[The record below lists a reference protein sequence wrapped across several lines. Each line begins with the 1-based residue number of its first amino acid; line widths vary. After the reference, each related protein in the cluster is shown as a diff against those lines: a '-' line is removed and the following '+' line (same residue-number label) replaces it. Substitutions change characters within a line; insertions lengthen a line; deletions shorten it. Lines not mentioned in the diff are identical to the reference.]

1 MTLAKNGGAIKMIVA
16 TNSLEAHNTN
26 ANNSYP
32 RFGSNGQ
39 NSNSVSM
46 SYYVL
51 YEDGDLFSLGDNKW
65 RQLGDWTTTERRSWV
80 QPRYNSSS
88 GPVMNDIAWIS
99 PQEHDYVWSF
109 INVVNNDN
117 KLINWGS
124 ESGND
129 LGRTV
134 GSQGTGLEVHTDWN
148 PGSPHKMDPDAVVI
162 TAESGGH
169 TSVFIQEC
177 ETDFGYIGHKINGS
191 MGDGT
196 TDGSTD
202 DNVHLATAA
211 IQICGAPS
219 QLGDLNVSVTHEG
232 GTYCM
237 DEVVTMIGTPSGGT
251 FSIEEGS
258 DIASIDGQSGEL
270 AFSGEGI
277 VKVKYVIDLTE
288 ETCGEETHYYSL
300 IVEECLPVVFDVSGT
315 VYVDNDG
322 VLNGVGGDPLGNV
335 TVHLKDENDNI
346 VATTTTDS
354 NGDYEFTEVE
364 NGNYTI
370 EIENPGEYL
379 YVSDTQ
385 GDADDGKIEITV
397 SGADHTGNDFGLNQ
411 KPVGQNVE
419 DTYVQNEPKEIDL
432 SEEISDPDGNE
443 DVSTIGFEVP
453 SGATCE
459 ETDSDGRCIKVEVP
473 GEGTWEVEEDGK
485 VTFAPDED
493 YVGDAEIDYTVLDE
507 AGLESDPKTIE
518 LKADVEPSIS
528 LVKSGVLSAD
538 GTSIEYTFTVTNT
551 GNVTLTNVVI
561 DDAKLGISGQLIN
574 PSTLAPDQEG
584 TYTTTYMVTQAD
596 LDAGVVE
603 NTATT
608 TGTPPVGDNVTA
620 GDDENIPLGQDP
632 SISLLKE
639 GVLDGE
645 EIIYTFT
652 VQNTGNV
659 TLTDVVVN
667 DVMLSNDPIAVN
679 PSTLIPGATGTA
691 SATYTVTQADLDAG
705 IVENTATATGKDPED
720 NDVTD
725 EDDEEGALERD
736 PSIHL
741 LKGGVY
747 VDADNNEIVN
757 PGDEI
762 HYTFTVTNTGNVTL
776 TDVVIHDDRI
786 GVEDLFVTD
795 ELAPAAEMTVA
806 FTYTI
811 TQNDINDGGVW
822 NLAIVTGNDPDDEP
836 VEDES
841 EDPEPLEEDDPDY
854 DPECPDCTFVPL
866 EESPSIHLLKS
877 GFYVDANG
885 DGIVNPGD
893 EIHYTFTVTNTGNV
907 PLTDVTVTDPLVT
920 VSGGPIDLDVGES
933 NSTEFKGVY
942 TVTQADIN
950 AGGVYNIATTTGTP
964 PIGDPVED
972 DSEDPEPLDPED
984 PNYDEECPDCTFVPL
999 EESPSI
1005 HLLKSGIYVDGNGDD
1020 ILIPCDEIHYTLFVP
1035 KTGKVPLTGVTVT
1048 DPLVTV
1054 SGGPIGL
1061 DMGQS
1066 DETTFTG
1073 VYVVTQADI
1082 NAGGVY
1088 NIATTTGTPP
1098 KGDPVED
1105 DSEDP
1110 NPLDED
1116 DPNYD
1121 PDCPD
1126 CTFVPLEESPS
1137 IHLLKS
1143 GVYVDANGDDIVNPG
1158 DEIHY
1163 TFVVTNTGNVPLT
1176 GVTVT
1181 DPLVTVSG
1189 GPIGLDV
1196 GQSDETTFTGVYVI
1210 TQEDINAGGVYNIAT
1225 TTGTPPKGDPV
1236 EDDSEDPEPLDPEDP
1251 NYDPDC
1257 PDCTFV
1263 PLEESPSIHLL
1274 KSGVYV
1280 DANGDDIVNPGD
1292 EIHYTFVVTNTG
1304 NVPLTDVTVTDPL
1317 VTVSGGPIDLDVGES
1332 DEETFTGVY
1341 VVTQADINAGGVY
1354 NIATTTGTPPK
1365 GDPVEDD
1372 SEDPE
1377 PLDPEDPN
1385 FDPECPDCTFVPL
1398 EESPSIHLLK
1408 SGVYV
1413 DANDDDIVNPGDE
1426 IHYTFTVT
1434 NTGNV
1439 PLTDVTVTD
1448 PLVTVTGGPID
1459 LDVGE
1464 NDETTFTGVYVVTQA
1479 DINAGGVYNIAL
1491 VTGTSPDGEE
1501 VEDESEDPEP
1511 LDPDDPD
1518 YDPECPDCTFVPL
1531 EESPSIH
1538 LLKSGA
1544 YVDANEDGIV
1554 NPGDE
1559 IHYTFVVTNTGN
1571 VPLTDVTVTDPLV
1584 TVTGGPIDLDVG
1596 ESDETTFTGVYVV
1609 TQADINAG
1617 GVYNIAT
1624 TTATPRNGDP
1634 VEDDS
1639 ADPNPL
1645 EEDDPAYDPE
1655 CADCTFVPLEVS
1667 ASIHLLK
1674 SGAYVDAN
1682 EDGIVNPGDEIHYT
1696 FVVTN
1701 TGNVPLTDVTVT
1713 DPLVTVSGGPIDLEV
1728 GESEEETFT
1737 GEI

>member
-1 MTLAKNGGAIKMIVA
+1 MKRFYSNFHLFLISIIMLSGLVTTHAQFQCYDLSGCQDYSNYGVRSTGAADLEYDNIISSWHSTIARDIDGSLKIWGENSQSDGTSHHTTPTVISSSLYSGLTGRPLKAAIGSAHQNVQYILLTDDNKLWAWGSNFGSGYSPSGARAVLTNSVKSGDGFGQLDVGLPSGVNASDVKMMFATAGTLAITTCDGHVYVLSYNPRINQGGSDSNWVQIRKSSSSGDYLTGIVAARGSSAGMFALDASGNLWTWGYGTYLGDGTQKSDGRSFATQMTLPKNGGAIKMIGA
-16 TNSLEAHNTN
+16 TNSLEAHNTT

-65 RQLGDWTTTERRSWV
+65 RQLGDWTTDERTEWV

-196 TDGSTD
+196 IGGSTD
-202 DNVHLATAA
+202 DEVHLATAA

-232 GTYCM
+232 GTYCT
-237 DEVVTMIGTPSGGT
+237 DEVVTMIGTPFGGT

-258 DIASIDGQSGEL
+258 DIASIDGETGEL
-270 AFSGEGI
+270 SFSGEGI

-385 GDADDGKIEITV
+385 GDSDDGKIEITV

-507 AGLESDPKTIE
+507 AGLESDPKKIE
-518 LKADVEPSIS
+518 LSADVEPSIS

-561 DDAKLGISGQLIN
+561 DDAKLGLSGQLID
-574 PSTLAPDQEG
+574 PSTLVPDQEG

-705 IVENTATATGKDPED
+705 IVENTATATGKDPEE

-725 EDDEEGALERD
+725 EDDEDVELERD
-736 PSIHL
+736 ADIQLVKS
-741 LKGGVY
+741 GVLS
-747 VDADNNEIVN
+747 ADGAFIE
-757 PGDEI
+757 
-762 HYTFTVTNTGNVTL
+762 YTFTVTNTGNVTL
-776 TDVVIHDDRI
+776 TDADVSDAMLSNDSIA
-786 GVEDLFVTD
+786 LNPST
-795 ELAPAAEMTVA
+795 LAAVA
-806 FTYTI
+806 TATASATYTL
-811 TQNDINDGGVW
+811 NAPEMDAG
-822 NLAIVTGNDPDDEP
+822 IVENTATATGK
-836 VEDES
+836 
-841 EDPEPLEEDDPDY
+841 DPEE
-854 DPECPDCTFVPL
+854 
-866 EESPSIHLLKS
+866 
-877 GFYVDANG
+877 N
-885 DGIVNPGD
+885 
-893 EIHYTFTVTNTGNV
+893 
-907 PLTDVTVTDPLVT
+907 DVT
-920 VSGGPIDLDVGES
+920 
-933 NSTEFKGVY
+933 
-942 TVTQADIN
+942 
-950 AGGVYNIATTTGTP
+950 
-964 PIGDPVED
+964 
-972 DSEDPEPLDPED
+972 
-984 PNYDEECPDCTFVPL
+984 
-999 EESPSI
+999 
-1005 HLLKSGIYVDGNGDD
+1005 
-1020 ILIPCDEIHYTLFVP
+1020 
-1035 KTGKVPLTGVTVT
+1035 
-1048 DPLVTV
+1048 
-1054 SGGPIGL
+1054 
-1061 DMGQS
+1061 
-1066 DETTFTG
+1066 
-1073 VYVVTQADI
+1073 
-1082 NAGGVY
+1082 
-1088 NIATTTGTPP
+1088 
-1098 KGDPVED
+1098 
-1105 DSEDP
+1105 
-1110 NPLDED
+1110 
-1116 DPNYD
+1116 
-1121 PDCPD
+1121 
-1126 CTFVPLEESPS
+1126 
-1137 IHLLKS
+1137 
-1143 GVYVDANGDDIVNPG
+1143 
-1158 DEIHY
+1158 
-1163 TFVVTNTGNVPLT
+1163 
-1176 GVTVT
+1176 
-1181 DPLVTVSG
+1181 
-1189 GPIGLDV
+1189 
-1196 GQSDETTFTGVYVI
+1196 
-1210 TQEDINAGGVYNIAT
+1210 
-1225 TTGTPPKGDPV
+1225 
-1236 EDDSEDPEPLDPEDP
+1236 
-1251 NYDPDC
+1251 
-1257 PDCTFV
+1257 
-1263 PLEESPSIHLL
+1263 
-1274 KSGVYV
+1274 
-1280 DANGDDIVNPGD
+1280 
-1292 EIHYTFVVTNTG
+1292 
-1304 NVPLTDVTVTDPL
+1304 
-1317 VTVSGGPIDLDVGES
+1317 
-1332 DEETFTGVY
+1332 
-1341 VVTQADINAGGVY
+1341 
-1354 NIATTTGTPPK
+1354 
-1365 GDPVEDD
+1365 
-1372 SEDPE
+1372 
-1377 PLDPEDPN
+1377 
-1385 FDPECPDCTFVPL
+1385 
-1398 EESPSIHLLK
+1398 
-1408 SGVYV
+1408 
-1413 DANDDDIVNPGDE
+1413 
-1426 IHYTFTVT
+1426 
-1434 NTGNV
+1434 
-1439 PLTDVTVTD
+1439 
-1448 PLVTVTGGPID
+1448 
-1459 LDVGE
+1459 
-1464 NDETTFTGVYVVTQA
+1464 
-1479 DINAGGVYNIAL
+1479 
-1491 VTGTSPDGEE
+1491 
-1501 VEDESEDPEP
+1501 
-1511 LDPDDPD
+1511 
-1518 YDPECPDCTFVPL
+1518 
-1531 EESPSIH
+1531 
-1538 LLKSGA
+1538 
-1544 YVDANEDGIV
+1544 
-1554 NPGDE
+1554 
-1559 IHYTFVVTNTGN
+1559 
-1571 VPLTDVTVTDPLV
+1571 
-1584 TVTGGPIDLDVG
+1584 
-1596 ESDETTFTGVYVV
+1596 
-1609 TQADINAG
+1609 
-1617 GVYNIAT
+1617 
-1624 TTATPRNGDP
+1624 
-1634 VEDDS
+1634 
-1639 ADPNPL
+1639 
-1645 EEDDPAYDPE
+1645 
-1655 CADCTFVPLEVS
+1655 
-1667 ASIHLLK
+1667 
-1674 SGAYVDAN
+1674 
-1682 EDGIVNPGDEIHYT
+1682 
-1696 FVVTN
+1696 
-1701 TGNVPLTDVTVT
+1701 
-1713 DPLVTVSGGPIDLEV
+1713 
-1728 GESEEETFT
+1728 
-1737 GEI
+1737 

>member
-1 MTLAKNGGAIKMIVA
+1 MKRFYSNFHLFLISIIMLSGLVTTHAQFQCYDLSGCQDYSNYGVRSTGAADLEYDNIISSWHSTIARDIDGSLKIWGENSQSDGTSHHTTPTVISSSLYSGLTGTPLKAAIGSAHQNVQYILLTDDNKLWAWGSNFGGDYSPSNARAVLRNSVKNSDGFGQLGVGLPSGVNASDVKMMFATAGTLAITTCDGHVYVLSYNPRINQGGSDSNWVQIRKSSSSGDYLTGIVAARGSSAGMFALDASGNLWTWGYGTYLGDGTQKSDGRSFATQMTLPKNGGAIKMIGA
-16 TNSLEAHNTN
+16 TNSLEAHNTT

-65 RQLGDWTTTERRSWV
+65 RQLGDWTTDERTEWV

-237 DEVVTMIGTPSGGT
+237 DEIVTMIGTPSGGT

-385 GDADDGKIEITV
+385 GDSDDGKIEITV

-507 AGLESDPKTIE
+507 AGLESDPKKIE
-518 LKADVEPSIS
+518 LSADVEPSIS

-561 DDAKLGISGQLIN
+561 DDAKLGLSGQLID
-574 PSTLAPDQEG
+574 PSTLVPDQEG
-584 TYTTTYMVTQAD
+584 TYV
-596 LDAGVVE
+596 
-603 NTATT
+603 
-608 TGTPPVGDNVTA
+608 
-620 GDDENIPLGQDP
+620 
-632 SISLLKE
+632 
-639 GVLDGE
+639 
-645 EIIYTFT
+645 
-652 VQNTGNV
+652 
-659 TLTDVVVN
+659 
-667 DVMLSNDPIAVN
+667 
-679 PSTLIPGATGTA
+679 
-691 SATYTVTQADLDAG
+691 ATYTVTQADLNAG
-705 IVENTATATGKDPED
+705 VVEKIATTTGTPPIGDPVE
-720 NDVTD
+720 D
-725 EDDEEGALERD
+725 EDEEDVELEQD

-741 LKGGVY
+741 LKSGVY
-747 VDADNNEIVN
+747 VDANENGIVN

-762 HYTFTVTNTGNVTL
+762 HYTFTVTNTGNVPL
-776 TDVVIHDDRI
+776 T
-786 GVEDLFVTD
+786 GVTVTD
-795 ELAPAAEMTVA
+795 PLVTVSGGPIGLDVGQSDETT
-806 FTYTI
+806 FTGVYVV
-811 TQNDINDGGVW
+811 TQADINAGGVY
-822 NLAIVTGNDPDDEP
+822 NIALVTGTSPDGEE

-841 EDPEPLEEDDPDY
+841 EDPEPLGPEDPNF

-877 GFYVDANG
+877 GVYVDANE

-907 PLTDVTVTDPLVT
+907 PLTGVTVTDPLVT
-920 VSGGPIDLDVGES
+920 VSGGPIGLDVGQSDE
-933 NSTEFKGVY
+933 TTFTGVY
-942 TVTQADIN
+942 VVTQADIN

-964 PIGDPVED
+964 PKGDPVED

-984 PNYDEECPDCTFVPL
+984 PNFDPDCPDCTFVPL

-1005 HLLKSGIYVDGNGDD
+1005 HLLKSGVYVDANGDD
-1020 ILIPCDEIHYTLFVP
+1020 IVNPGDEIHYTFVVTN
-1035 KTGKVPLTGVTVT
+1035 TGNVPLTGVTVT

-1061 DMGQS
+1061 DVGQS

-1176 GVTVT
+1176 DVTVT

-1189 GPIGLDV
+1189 GPIDLDV
-1196 GQSDETTFTGVYVI
+1196 GQSDATTFTGVYVI

-1280 DANGDDIVNPGD
+1280 DAN
-1292 EIHYTFVVTNTG
+1292 
-1304 NVPLTDVTVTDPL
+1304 
-1317 VTVSGGPIDLDVGES
+1317 
-1332 DEETFTGVY
+1332 
-1341 VVTQADINAGGVY
+1341 
-1354 NIATTTGTPPK
+1354 
-1365 GDPVEDD
+1365 ED
-1372 SEDPE
+1372 
-1377 PLDPEDPN
+1377 
-1385 FDPECPDCTFVPL
+1385 
-1398 EESPSIHLLK
+1398 
-1408 SGVYV
+1408 G
-1413 DANDDDIVNPGDE
+1413 IVNPGDE

-1448 PLVTVTGGPID
+1448 PLVTVSGGPIG
-1459 LDVGE
+1459 LDVG
-1464 NDETTFTGVYVVTQA
+1464 Q
-1479 DINAGGVYNIAL
+1479 
-1491 VTGTSPDGEE
+1491 
-1501 VEDESEDPEP
+1501 
-1511 LDPDDPD
+1511 
-1518 YDPECPDCTFVPL
+1518 
-1531 EESPSIH
+1531 
-1538 LLKSGA
+1538 
-1544 YVDANEDGIV
+1544 
-1554 NPGDE
+1554 
-1559 IHYTFVVTNTGN
+1559 
-1571 VPLTDVTVTDPLV
+1571 
-1584 TVTGGPIDLDVG
+1584 
-1596 ESDETTFTGVYVV
+1596 SDETTFTGVYVV

-1617 GVYNIAT
+1617 
-1624 TTATPRNGDP
+1624 
-1634 VEDDS
+1634 
-1639 ADPNPL
+1639 
-1645 EEDDPAYDPE
+1645 
-1655 CADCTFVPLEVS
+1655 C
-1667 ASIHLLK
+1667 
-1674 SGAYVDAN
+1674 
-1682 EDGIVNPGDEIHYT
+1682 EIGRAH
-1696 FVVTN
+1696 V
-1701 TGNVPLTDVTVT
+1701 
-1713 DPLVTVSGGPIDLEV
+1713 
-1728 GESEEETFT
+1728 
-1737 GEI
+1737 